1 METTTS
7 KEKYRYY
14 VILSGGREFKID
26 FKTYNICKAIIQ
38 GDSNKIQNLIFETD
52 DKLDFTSEITIKTK
66 DIIAVIKH
74 TPKESKQNE
83 I

>member
-26 FKTYNICKAIIQ
+26 FETYNICKAIIQ

-74 TPKESKQNE
+74 TSKENK
-83 I
+83 